1 MLANPQATRESAP
14 FLPDRKGYGSVPEQS
29 LTSPSLVV
37 YGVVIDDQ
45 DTATLTR
52 KARKA
57 LDADSYRS
65 VPASKAVGNP

>member
-1 MLANPQATRESAP
+1 MGFESFEDPMLANPQATRESAP

-52 KARKA
+52 KARTA
-57 LDADSYRS
+57 ARC
-65 VPASKAVGNP
+65 